1 MTEPN
6 RAPLNDTPELRE
18 ETTAA
23 YQLTADEPLQDGAA
37 GGGMGGLSAAESA
50 PDATRV
56 EQAAT
61 PSNPASPAVAGDAGS
76 LRAEA
81 EARHLSVGG
90 AAEPKP
96 MPGQ

>member
-18 ETTAA
+18 DTTAA
-23 YQLTADEPLQDGAA
+23 HQLTADEPMQDGAA
-37 GGGMGGLSAAESA
+37 GGGLGGASAAESA
-50 PDATRV
+50 PNATRL

-61 PSNPASPAVAGDAGS
+61 PNNPGSPAVAGDAAS
-76 LRAEA
+76 LRAQEEA
-81 EARHLSVGG
+81 KHLSASS

>member
-23 YQLTADEPLQDGAA
+23 YQLTADEPMQDGAA
-37 GGGMGGLSAAESA
+37 GGGMGGRSAAESA

-61 PSNPASPAVAGDAGS
+61 PSNPASPAVAGDSAS
-76 LRAEA
+76 LRAEE
-81 EARHLSVGG
+81 EAKHLSTGA